1 MKLPDP
7 LELFDRLEAVLE
19 ADSIDR
25 ALEQAAGTLAALA
38 GSSVAALFLFDGG
51 DAAAEGWCTPGET
64 VDARIRAAFRRD
76 ARMLAGAEPPA
87 SPDASPAD
95 PRRTYAMTAAGR
107 TIGVFCCGGLVTPP
121 SPDAERWLE
130 RSLTLLAPRFAVH
143 LEAGRASGVRAQ
155 YERWFRTLDDQLRV
169 LDRERQKF
177 SAMVHSS
184 DAAVFV
190 ADPEGVV
197 RWTNA
202 VLSAVP
208 TAEPRPWGW
217 VGLGCSSV
225 CGVYGAGDSA
235 CGECPVRRAVDGNMV
250 THHELHRRTPEGPRS
265 HYLTAIPIKG
275 PDGRPDEIMVMI
287 QDVSQLET
295 VRRAEHRLQTVIA
308 HAPVVLFALDQRGRF
323 TMSEGHGLVGLGLK
337 PGEVVGRSAFEIYAG
352 APEVIA
358 SLKRAYDGEDF
369 TEVVSVGTFMF
380 ETHYMPTRNPRGE
393 VDGVFGVAIDVTE
406 RHQLEQQLRQS
417 QKMEAIGRLAGGVAH
432 DFNNLLAAILGHT
445 ELMLRGTEGGHPL
458 RHSLEEVQQAGTR
471 GAMLTRQLLAFSRK
485 GVITPQVLDMN
496 AVVGEMDTLLRRLI
510 GEDVELATSFADIP
524 ARVRM
529 DRGQLEQVIMNLAV
543 NARDAL
549 PGGGQLT
556 IEVARTRLDQNYA
569 SRHAGVTPGPYTM
582 VSVSDNGCGMD
593 PETMAHVFE
602 PFFTTKAVGKGTGL
616 GLSTV
621 YAIVQQAGGHV
632 WLYSEPGLGTTFKV
646 YLPEVGDAGDFAEPA
661 GGVPASLEGD
671 ETILLV
677 EDDDSV
683 RALVHDALVVH
694 GYEVFQA
701 RNGADAL
708 WRMQAEALS
717 VDLLITDV
725 VMPQMGGGELA
736 QKLRSVK
743 PDLRFLFMSGY
754 PDDAVVRQGV
764 LEEGAPFIQKPFM
777 LEALARK
784 VRDVLDAG
792 PQQPAD
798 PARRAA

>member
-1 MKLPDP
+1 MKLPDEA
-7 LELFDRLEAVLE
+7 ELFDRLEAVLA

-25 ALEQAAGTLAALA
+25 ALEQGAGTLAAIA
-38 GSSVAALFLFDGG
+38 GAAVSAVFLFDGS
-51 DAAAEGWCTPGET
+51 DVSAEGWCLPGET
-64 VDARIRAAFRRD
+64 VDARTRAAFRRD
-76 ARMLAGAEPPA
+76 ARKLIGTETGALTDP
-87 SPDASPAD
+87 SPVD
-95 PRRTYAMTAAGR
+95 PRRTFPMASGGR
-107 TIGVFCCGGLVTPP
+107 TIGALCCGAFAAPLEPA
-121 SPDAERWLE
+121 SERWIE
-130 RSLTLLAPRFAVH
+130 RALALLAPRFAAH

-208 TAEPRPWGW
+208 TREPRPWGW

-225 CGVYGAGDSA
+225 CERYGSGAAA
-235 CGECPVRRAVDGNMV
+235 CGECPVRRAVDGNLV

-275 PDGRPDEIMVMI
+275 PDGRPDEVMVMI
-287 QDVSQLET
+287 QDVSELES
-295 VRRAEHRLQTVIA
+295 VRRAEQRLQTVIA
-308 HAPVVLFALDQRGRF
+308 HAPVVLFALDSRGIF
-323 TMSEGHGLVGLGLK
+323 TMSEGHGLQGLGVL
-337 PGEVVGRSAFEIYAG
+337 PGEVVGRSAYEVYA
-352 APEVIA
+352 ATPDVVA
-358 SLKRAYDGEDF
+358 SLQRAFAGEEF
-369 TEVVSVGTFMF
+369 TEVVSVGPLTF
-380 ETHYMPTRNPRGE
+380 ETRYMPTRNARGE
-393 VDGVFGVAIDVTE
+393 VDGVFGVAIDVSE

-445 ELMLRGTEGGHPL
+445 ELMLHRAEAGHPL

-510 GEDVELATSFADIP
+510 GEDIELVTSFADSA

-556 IEVARTRLDQNYA
+556 IEVARTSLDQNYS
-569 SRHAGVTPGPYTM
+569 SRHAGVAPGAYAM

-593 PETMAHVFE
+593 AETMAHVFE

-646 YLPEVGDAGDFAEPA
+646 YLPEVADAGESDESLLGAPS
-661 GGVPASLEGD
+661 SLEGI

-683 RALVHDALVVH
+683 RALVNDALSVH
-694 GYEVFQA
+694 GYQVLQA
-701 RNGADAL
+701 RNGAEAL
-708 WRMQAEALS
+708 WRMQNEGLE

-736 QKLRSVK
+736 QKLRSVRPGLK
-743 PDLRFLFMSGY
+743 FLFMSGY

-784 VRDVLDAG
+784 VRDVLDAAS
-792 PQQPAD
+792 PQPAD